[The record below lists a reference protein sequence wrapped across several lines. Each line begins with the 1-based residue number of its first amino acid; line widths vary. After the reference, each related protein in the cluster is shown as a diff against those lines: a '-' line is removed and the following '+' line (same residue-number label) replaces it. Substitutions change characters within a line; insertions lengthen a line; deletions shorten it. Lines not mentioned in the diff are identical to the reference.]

1 MAEHGATTIW
11 ELWNGDTADPA
22 MNSGNHVMLLGD
34 FVIWLYNYLAGIGQT
49 PESCGYKHI
58 VLKPRAIEG
67 LDHVSASYETIYGKV
82 SSAWKKSGSAF
93 DWDIAIPANTTAR
106 VCIPAAS
113 GQLNVAT
120 QKALKQM
127 GARAA
132 GSEPGYAVYDF
143 PSGKYSIHAE

>member
-1 MAEHGATTIW
+1 M
-11 ELWNGDTADPA
+11 
-22 MNSGNHVMLLGD
+22 
-34 FVIWLYNYLAGIGQT
+34 
-49 PESCGYKHI
+49 
-58 VLKPRAIEG
+58 LKPRAIEG